1 MKLKRT
7 PLILLAIAALFG
19 LGVYIHESQ
28 QASQQQANQN
38 QGQPL
43 FTFKEEDVQAF
54 TLKTPQATLAF
65 TRTTASPTPAKPSP
79 TPSPTATADA
89 PLWQMT
95 SPKTTVASNASVAYL
110 LNLLATA
117 KREKTITVPAAKQA
131 EFGFDTPLAI
141 VDVTLKDQKTHRLIL
156 GNPDFNRSYLYAQAD
171 PPANPQ
177 QDLSVS
183 LVPMDFENAVKR
195 PLSEWEGQ
203 PASPSPS
210 PSSPKPR
217 SPAPASPKP

>member
-28 QASQQQANQN
+28 QASQQQESQN

-43 FTFKEEDVQAF
+43 FTFKEQDVQSF
-54 TLKTPQATLAF
+54 TLKTPQQTLAF
-65 TRTTASPTPAKPSP
+65 TRSAASPVPQKPSP
-79 TPSPTATADA
+79 TPSPTSTADV
-89 PLWQMT
+89 PVWQMT
-95 SPKTTVASNASVAYL
+95 SPKTTLASNASVAYL

-117 KREKTITVPAAKQA
+117 KREKTLTVPTAKQA
-131 EFGFDTPLAI
+131 EFGFDNPLAI

-156 GNPDFNRSYLYAQAD
+156 GNADFNRSYLYAQAD
-171 PPANPQ
+171 PPEKPQ

-183 LVPMDFENAVKR
+183 LVSMDFENAVKR

-203 PASPSPS
+203 PASPSPTPTS
-210 PSSPKPR
+210 SKPRSSAPRSPKP
-217 SPAPASPKP
+217 